1 MNTGN
6 LKTSSTQIKL
16 IRPNIKRDS
25 VLGAMWLEGEF
36 GKNTLLRMGVPV
48 SEIKPANVKEE
59 KSRIK
64 SFIERDDQLNWMIQ
78 FNNKVVG
85 AAWVDLKPTHDLQAP
100 AVHIMI
106 GEPAARRQGVGTE
119 AITAITKSLKSK
131 GHWAVHSRTLTT
143 NKVAAGTLN
152 KIGFEN
158 VGLPYIDPSG
168 LEWQNVTLTF

>member
-6 LKTSSTQIKL
+6 LETSSTQIKL

-64 SFIERDDQLNWMIQ
+64 SFIE
-78 FNNKVVG
+78 
-85 AAWVDLKPTHDLQAP
+85 
-100 AVHIMI
+100 
-106 GEPAARRQGVGTE
+106 RRQGVGTE